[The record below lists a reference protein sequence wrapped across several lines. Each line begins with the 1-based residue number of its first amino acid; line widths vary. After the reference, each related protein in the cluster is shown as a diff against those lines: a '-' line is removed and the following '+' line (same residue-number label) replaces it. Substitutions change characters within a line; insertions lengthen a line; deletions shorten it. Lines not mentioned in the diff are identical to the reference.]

1 MGRRP
6 FDYTLLVLTIV
17 LVLFGVV
24 MVFSASFY
32 VAENSPNTNY
42 NGYYYFWKQVSGA
55 AIGLVAMIAAMFF
68 DYNKFLK
75 LRYIILGI
83 AWA

>member
-24 MVFSASFY
+24 MVFSASLCRR
-32 VAENSPNTNY
+32 
-42 NGYYYFWKQVSGA
+42 KQPQHQLQRVLLLLEAVSGA

-68 DYNKFLK
+68 GLQQVFKAALISYWA
-75 LRYIILGI
+75 LR
-83 AWA
+83 WC